1 MPYNHKEYMKEYNKK
16 NKEKYKAQRQTPEG
30 KKSKTIRNW
39 RFLGVIETDYYT
51 FDELYE
57 AYIYCGHCELC
68 DKEFPDTF
76 DRCLD
81 HDHKTGI
88 FRNIVCRGC
97 NTWRCDD

>member
-1 MPYNHKEYMKEYNKK
+1 MSCRKEYFKERAK
-16 NKEKYKAQRQTPEG
+16 TPEG
-30 KKSKTIRNW
+30 KKKITINW
-39 RFLGVIETDYYT
+39 WRSRGVIETDYYT

-57 AYIYCGHCELC
+57 AYDYCGHCELC
-68 DKEFPDTF
+68 GKEFPNTF

-97 NTWRCDD
+97 NTHHCQD